1 MDSFEEVLPKLKK
14 ISLFEAFSED
24 TEENKRILKAVYDNL
39 TVQTFKKGE
48 VIIKEGDYGDLF
60 YILYKGSV
68 QVLRN
73 TPAGDSMALANLN
86 ADQNIFFGETALISG
101 DTRTATVKAV
111 TDCTAVVL
119 SSKKFLALCDKEPV
133 LGYKVSLCLARRMAE
148 TLRTTN
154 SDKAVLY
161 AALFSEIEEG
171 GY

>member
-1 MDSFEEVLPKLKK
+1 MDTFEEVLPKLIK
-14 ISLFEAFSED
+14 ISLFESFSER
-24 TEENKRILKAVYDNL
+24 TEENLRIMRGVYDSL
-39 TVQTFKKGE
+39 TVQNFKAGD

-60 YILYKGSV
+60 YILYAGSV

-73 TPAGDSMALANLN
+73 TPAGDVMALANLN
-86 ADQNIFFGETALISG
+86 AEQNIFFGETALISG
-101 DTRTATVKAV
+101 DTRSATVKAT
-111 TDCTAVVL
+111 TDCTTVVL
-119 SSKKFLALCDKEPV
+119 SSKKFLALCDKEPL
-133 LGYKVSLCLARRMAE
+133 LGYKVSLCLARRMAA